1 MSGPVPEARR
11 FASQSDEMDAVR
23 EWIYGLC
30 GTAENM
36 DGDDSEVER
45 IDPRNVCVVARSRY
59 CIDQWREALNN
70 GLPYGVYQLGRDA
83 ENRQR
88 QGIRVAT
95 MHRVK
100 GLEFDYV
107 VVVDVNDG
115 VCPPKPALQSAGTD
129 PAALNE
135 IYKEERS
142 LIYVAM
148 TRAKKG
154 VLLTGVSAQVG

>member
-1 MSGPVPEARR
+1 
-11 FASQSDEMDAVR
+11 
-23 EWIYGLC
+23 
-30 GTAENM
+30 
-36 DGDDSEVER
+36 
-45 IDPRNVCVVARSRY
+45 
-59 CIDQWREALNN
+59 
-70 GLPYGVYQLGRDA
+70 VYRLGRDA
-83 ENRQR
+83 EDRQR

-107 VVVDVNDG
+107 VVADVNDG
-115 VCPPKPALQSAGTD
+115 VCPPT
-129 PAALNE
+129 AALRTAGSDSAALSE
-135 IYKEERS
+135 LCKAERS

>member
-1 MSGPVPEARR
+1 
-11 FASQSDEMDAVR
+11 MDAVR

-36 DGDDSEVER
+36 AGDEFDGER
-45 IDPRNVCVVARSRY
+45 VDPRNVCVVARSRY

-115 VCPPKPALQSAGTD
+115 VCPPKPVLQSAGAD
-129 PAALNE
+129 SAALNE
-135 IYKEERS
+135 IYREERS

-148 TRAKKG
+148 TRAKR
-154 VLLTGVSAQVG
+154 VCC

>member
-1 MSGPVPEARR
+1 
-11 FASQSDEMDAVR
+11 MDL
-23 EWIYGLC
+23 WLC

-100 GLEFDYV
+100 RTGIRLCGGSRRERW
-107 VVVDVNDG
+107 
-115 VCPPKPALQSAGTD
+115 CMPAEAR
-129 PAALNE
+129 AAICWHRPGRIKQRSTRKNE
-135 IYKEERS
+135 AS
-142 LIYVAM
+142 S
-148 TRAKKG
+148 T
-154 VLLTGVSAQVG
+154 

>member
-1 MSGPVPEARR
+1 
-11 FASQSDEMDAVR
+11 MDAVR
-23 EWIYGLC
+23 EWIYELC
-30 GTAENM
+30 CPAEDAAGDES
-36 DGDDSEVER
+36 DGER
-45 IDPRNVCVVARSRY
+45 VDPRNVCVVARNRY
-59 CIDQWREALNN
+59 CIDQWYKTLDD
-70 GLPYGVYQLGRDA
+70 GLPYGVYRLGREA

-107 VVVDVNDG
+107 VVADVNDG
-115 VCPPKPALQSAGTD
+115 VCPPKSALQSAGAD
-129 PAALNE
+129 SAALNE